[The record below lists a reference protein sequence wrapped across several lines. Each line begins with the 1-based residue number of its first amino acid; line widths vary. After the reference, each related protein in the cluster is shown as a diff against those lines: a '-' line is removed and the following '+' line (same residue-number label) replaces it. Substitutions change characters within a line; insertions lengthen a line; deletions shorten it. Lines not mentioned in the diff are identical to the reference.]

1 MPLFSPVYDEK
12 YLKAMTI
19 LLKAIRDKTFTE
31 DLNDLSEQILE
42 DEPGDYNCWY
52 IKKMYILSQP
62 KTNELYEQ

>member
-1 MPLFSPVYDEK
+1 MYLPGHTD
-12 YLKAMTI
+12 LKAMTI